1 MSLVQVALTSDV
13 MIERLR
19 KYHVIMWRRDDASS
33 HINKC
38 ERLIREAVENA
49 LEEKDFLN
57 HLREADPLNIHFGER
72 LVISHPAVIEIVVL
86 IFYQSASGVA
96 RRFPLNFMG
105 NMFPLPA
112 LAAILVIIEVVIRE
126 WATGKHQ
133 LIALNSS
140 HQTAYDQWIQ
150 ALKRFE
156 ADSYHAPYLRG
167 TLASIVNAGKLA
179 LEAPGIPDDVA
190 PIMASLGMSYIRFSD
205 DASL

>member
-1 MSLVQVALTSDV
+1 M
-13 MIERLR
+13 
-19 KYHVIMWRRDDASS
+19 
-33 HINKC
+33 
-38 ERLIREAVENA
+38 
-49 LEEKDFLN
+49 
-57 HLREADPLNIHFGER
+57 
-72 LVISHPAVIEIVVL
+72 IEIVVL

-96 RRFPLNFMG
+96 RSFPLNFTG

-112 LAAILVIIEVVIRE
+112 LAAILVIVRLETSPDHIITNHFLLQIEVVIRE

-167 TLASIVNAGKLA
+167 TLASIVNAGK
-179 LEAPGIPDDVA
+179 
-190 PIMASLGMSYIRFSD
+190 
-205 DASL
+205 